1 MNRFVL
7 DASLSAA
14 WFIPDPES
22 DYAVQI
28 RGSLASEATAIVP
41 AIWPVEMSN
50 AFAKAVRH
58 GTFTEEAAEYGLQ
71 QLEIL
76 VISTPSRILI
86 ESSMKGVRQAYA
98 IARKHNLSAYDAL
111 YLELAMD
118 EGLPFA
124 TLDKRLRAAAM
135 KAGVRAM

>member
-1 MNRFVL
+1 VNRFVL

-14 WFIPDPES
+14 WFIPDPGS

-28 RGSLASEATAIVP
+28 RGSLVAEATAIVP
-41 AIWPVEMSN
+41 AIWPAEMAN
-50 AFAKAVRH
+50 AFAKAVRR
-58 GTFTEEAAEYGLQ
+58 GTFSEQAAEYGLQ

-86 ESSMKGVRQAYA
+86 DSSMKGVRQAYT
-98 IARKHNLSAYDAL
+98 IARKYNLSAYDGL

-118 EGLPFA
+118 EGLPLA
-124 TLDKRLRAAAM
+124 TLDKRLRAAATRV
-135 KAGVRAM
+135 GVRAM